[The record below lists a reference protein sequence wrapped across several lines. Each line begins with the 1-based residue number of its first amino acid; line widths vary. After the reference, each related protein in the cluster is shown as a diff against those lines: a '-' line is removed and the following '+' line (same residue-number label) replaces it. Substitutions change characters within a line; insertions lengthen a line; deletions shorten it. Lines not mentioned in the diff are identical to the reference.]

1 MNEAALVIRN
11 KVGLHARP
19 ATLFVQAAMRFQ
31 SDIRLVKGGREG
43 NAKSFRAVLALGV
56 NQNDTV
62 LVRAEGQD
70 AAQALQALTELVETN
85 FGEA

>member
-1 MNEAALVIRN
+1 MNETALVIRN

-19 ATLFVQAAMRFQ
+19 ATLFVQAALRFQ
-31 SDIRLVKGGREG
+31 SDIRLIKDGHEG

-56 NQNDTV
+56 NQNDRV
-62 LVRAEGQD
+62 LVRAEGLD
-70 AAQALQALTELVETN
+70 AAEAVQALTDLVEAN